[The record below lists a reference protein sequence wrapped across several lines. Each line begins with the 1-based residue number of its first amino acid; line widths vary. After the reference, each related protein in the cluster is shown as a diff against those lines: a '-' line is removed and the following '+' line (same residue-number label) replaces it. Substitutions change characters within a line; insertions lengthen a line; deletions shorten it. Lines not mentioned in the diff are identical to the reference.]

1 MLANM
6 RCWSEH
12 SSWNWEN
19 KRLLLEAESLF
30 TTGEYDQVRSLYDS
44 AVLSA
49 REHKFVHEEAIASE
63 LAGIFFYKTG
73 HRQESF
79 SHLMHSINC
88 YNKWGAHAVARR
100 VETVIQSYFGID
112 DHQLLASSG
121 AVATTSLDYLFANCR
136 GSQKR
141 RQQG

>member
-1 MLANM
+1 M
-6 RCWSEH
+6 
-12 SSWNWEN
+12 
-19 KRLLLEAESLF
+19 LLLEAESLF
-30 TTGEYDQVRSLYDS
+30 ATGEFDQVRSLYDS

-63 LAGIFFYKTG
+63 LAGIFYHETG

-79 SHLMHSINC
+79 SYLMHSINC
-88 YNKWGAHAVARR
+88 YDKWGAHAVARR

-112 DHQLLASSG
+112 LDPFSSSSV
-121 AVATTSLDYLFANCR
+121 AVDTTSLDHLFAKCR

-141 RQQG
+141 RLQG